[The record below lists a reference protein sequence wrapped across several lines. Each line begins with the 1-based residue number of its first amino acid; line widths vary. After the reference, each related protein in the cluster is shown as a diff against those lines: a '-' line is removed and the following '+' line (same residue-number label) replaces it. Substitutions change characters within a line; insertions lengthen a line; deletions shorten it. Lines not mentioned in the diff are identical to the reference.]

1 MNESHDNGKR
11 PDDVITLTIDNADY
25 KKEREREWDR
35 ECKPITNDSEV
46 DKDIESQKLGH
57 RTVKS

>member
-25 KKEREREWDR
+25 KKERERE
-35 ECKPITNDSEV
+35 
-46 DKDIESQKLGH
+46 
-57 RTVKS
+57 